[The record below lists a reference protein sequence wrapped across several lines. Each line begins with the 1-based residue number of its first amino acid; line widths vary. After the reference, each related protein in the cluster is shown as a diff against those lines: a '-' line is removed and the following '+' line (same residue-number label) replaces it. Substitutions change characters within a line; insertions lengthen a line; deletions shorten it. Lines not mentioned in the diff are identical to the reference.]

1 MMQETREENRE
12 EKQERAIGV
21 SGGFSETDDS
31 TQASTW
37 KGPEKKKNFAT

>member
-1 MMQETREENRE
+1 MQETREENRE

-21 SGGFSETDDS
+21 SGGFYQTDDS